1 MPARRLARCLRS
13 IRELH
18 LEFDVTS
25 RRPPAKPASA
35 PPCATAASSNQ
46 GVDCGPEVGAAVLA
60 VAAAAVAVVL
70 RAPFLAVVAAAAI
83 TTALIRL
90 L

>member
-35 PPCATAASSNQ
+35 PPSATAASSNQ
-46 GVDCGPEVGAAVLA
+46 GVDCGAV
-60 VAAAAVAVVL
+60 AAVAVVL
-70 RAPFLAVVAAAAI
+70 RAPFLAVAAAAAI
-83 TTALIRL
+83 STALIRL